1 MTGSARAHLENLQ
14 RSSYRQLGLPIPD
27 IEPPR
32 LHDLDFFL
40 RYLAT
45 NTAYSEERAREEAL
59 QMFADQG
66 RQPDRPDT
74 ARISQPQSQNI
85 LIERVDE
92 LKTACA
98 ALDPSWDLS
107 KICFGV
113 VPGGGLDAYT
123 VRVKD
128 EFAIIIPEG
137 LFSLAN
143 LFCRLVVLLQP
154 IERGGF
160 YPPMA
165 QLEQLRRAA
174 EDPHLRF
181 RAADVLRA
189 FFLHGDPYA
198 ALPYRSALPY
208 QDAFAYLMAG
218 AELYVIAHETAHVLL
233 THLDTDMCM
242 TPQQELAA
250 DELAHRILVHSFSRY
265 ADESEARAA
274 LAGFM
279 FHGLNELWETT
290 VVAALGEVFDSG
302 PPGEHPSAAERALIF
317 GRSVPNITPPP
328 WLAFDFTAVT
338 LATRELPE
346 SLLPNLLIEVEQLG
360 GINARAAPRALAHLC
375 RAAAVPKEHHWVET
389 VARLIAS
396 EERTDLLLGAWFL
409 VDGFPDVAIAIY
421 KGLDDD
427 DDPDFQ
433 ALCRSAL
440 ITLEPLYEQYFP
452 RLTERFREEYE
463 EDKSADYWFK
473 MSQYATMRAI
483 GILGERAE
491 SAPWAFGFFDEQA
504 ERPDESPDED

>member
-1 MTGSARAHLENLQ
+1 MTGSARDHLENLQ
-14 RSSYRQLGLPIPD
+14 RSSYRQLGLPVPD
-27 IEPPR
+27 AEPPR
-32 LHDLDFFL
+32 PHDLDSFL
-40 RYLAT
+40 HYLAT
-45 NTAYSEERAREEAL
+45 NTAYSEDRAREEAER
-59 QMFADQG
+59 MFADQG
-66 RQPDRPDT
+66 RRPDRPDI
-74 ARISQPQSQNI
+74 ARISESQNI
-85 LIERVDE
+85 LIERVNE

-123 VRVKD
+123 ERVKD

-181 RAADVLRA
+181 RAGDVLRA
-189 FFLHGDPYA
+189 YFLHGDPYA

-208 QDAFAYLMAG
+208 QDTFAYLLAG

-233 THLDTDMCM
+233 SHLDTNKPM

-250 DELAHRILVHSFSRY
+250 DELAHRILVCSFSRY
-265 ADESEARAA
+265 DGQSEARAA

-290 VVAALGEVFDSG
+290 VAAALGEVFDSR
-302 PPGEHPSAAERALIF
+302 PAGEHPSAAERAIRF

-328 WLAFDFTAVT
+328 WFAFVFTAVT

-346 SLLPNLLIEVEQLG
+346 SLLPGLLVEAEQLG

-375 RAAAVPKEHHWVET
+375 RASTTPKEHHWAET
-389 VARLIAS
+389 VARLITS
-396 EERTDLLLGAWFL
+396 EERADVLLGAWFL
-409 VDGFPDVAIAIY
+409 IDGFPDVAISLY
-421 KGLDDD
+421 EGLGDD

-433 ALCRSAL
+433 ALCRAAL
-440 ITLEPLYEQYFP
+440 ITLEPLYEHYFP

-463 EDKSADYWFK
+463 RDKFDGYLLK
-473 MSQYATMRAI
+473 MSQYAAMRAI
-483 GILGERAE
+483 GILGKRAE
-491 SAPWAFGFFDEQA
+491 SVPWAFGFFDVRA
-504 ERPDESPDED
+504 EEPDESADEG